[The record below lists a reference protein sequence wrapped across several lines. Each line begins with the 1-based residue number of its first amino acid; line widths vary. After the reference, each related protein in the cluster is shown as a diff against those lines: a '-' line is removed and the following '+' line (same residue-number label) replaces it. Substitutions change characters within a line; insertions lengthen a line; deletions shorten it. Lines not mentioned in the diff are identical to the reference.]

1 MRVFTSPQEYIQGP
15 NAFQSE
21 LFRLNR
27 LGNHV
32 LIVTDSFVMKMLG
45 NKIVHNL
52 TVAKI
57 KSEAILVD
65 ENNPPELL
73 VNAQESVKKF
83 GCQFIIALGGGKAMD
98 LGKMIANACEL
109 PIAILPTSAA
119 TDAATSRI
127 SVRYDE
133 MGNFVRYDFYAQNPE
148 IILVDTTVILNAPAE
163 MLLAGFADG
172 IATYIEARSIWQEN
186 GRNTMGASPTIAALS
201 LAKSCHEV
209 LIRDIKNAQKAQ
221 AVGVINEA
229 FENGGLSLAHGFHN
243 VVMGEKAM
251 NVTGSHGQIVAV
263 GVLLQLLAEERQSE
277 YETHQKLFC
286 HLALPTTL
294 HELNLNLSEEMH
306 QYLAKRILLT
316 RNAGNYISRQVNVEK
331 IMAALIK
338 LH

>member
-109 PIAILPTSAA
+109 PIAILPTLAA

-133 MGNFVRYDFYAQNPE
+133 MGNFVRYDFY
-148 IILVDTTVILNAPAE
+148 E

-229 FENGGLSLAHGFHN
+229 FENVVEANILLSGLGFENGGLSLAHGFHN